1 MDAHAI
7 TPRAAADGLNLVAV
21 APLGAAL
28 TAEQLATING
38 VAPRTDRHVVVALDN
53 DPAGIKA
60 ARHAQELLIEAGVS
74 NPDTITL
81 PTPGQDP
88 AQVLADHR
96 PAALARRRPLA
107 AGRPRRRRHHQP
119 PRPD

>member
-7 TPRAAADGLNLVAV
+7 TPLAAADGLNLVAV

-60 ARHAQELLIEAGVS
+60 ARHALPPITARPKNRRGVRTS
-74 NPDTITL
+74 C
-81 PTPGQDP
+81 
-88 AQVLADHR
+88 
-96 PAALARRRPLA
+96 
-107 AGRPRRRRHHQP
+107 
-119 PRPD
+119 